1 MAAEHVDDL
10 IEGEP
15 ELLHGAGHPDAFHGR
30 WRVVA
35 VAEGR
40 RCGVQ
45 PAAFVEADGVDA
57 HLGVRGDLADFIL
70 HGEEREA
77 AAQD

>member
-1 MAAEHVDDL
+1 V
-10 IEGEP
+10 
-15 ELLHGAGHPDAFHGR
+15 
-30 WRVVA
+30 
-35 VAEGR
+35 
-40 RCGVQ
+40 RCGEQ